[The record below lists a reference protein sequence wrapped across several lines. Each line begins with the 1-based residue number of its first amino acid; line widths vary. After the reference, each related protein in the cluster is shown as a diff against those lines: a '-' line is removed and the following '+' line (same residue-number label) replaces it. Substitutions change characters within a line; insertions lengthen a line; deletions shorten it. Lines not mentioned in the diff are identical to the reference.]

1 MSSAESGK
9 YTSERQEKSAGF
21 HWSSDF
27 SCISCMCAS
36 SKFPPVHKKFAL
48 FYYYLQY
55 HSPF

>member
-27 SCISCMCAS
+27 SCISYMCAS

-48 FYYYLQY
+48 FYY
-55 HSPF
+55 HP